1 MDEVTTM
8 ARAGENMGKAVGT
21 GMRTARH
28 GAKRAGHVGLVVSK
42 QAAARADREL
52 AQRGL
57 STAEIQD
64 QLARRTT
71 GMSRKELAKRSRKM
85 RKEWDKR
92 TKQQR
97 KQLARNTEAARREL
111 AARIDPGKPKHRTW
125 RWVVLGVLAAACA
138 AGVAL
143 LLTRRPEE
151 VPLGGE
157 KDEYPEPN
165 GSERRADTDTA
176 AATPSPAAGA
186 DGPGVRPGPTG

>member
-1 MDEVTTM
+1 MDEVATM

-28 GAKRAGHVGLVVSK
+28 GAKRAGHVGKAVSK
-42 QAAARADREL
+42 HAAAQADREL

-57 STAEIQD
+57 SIAEIQD

-71 GMSRKELAKRSRKM
+71 GMSRKELGKRSRKM
-85 RKEWDKR
+85 RKDWDKR

-125 RWVVLGVLAAACA
+125 RWVLLGVLAAACA
-138 AGVAL
+138 AGAAM

-151 VPLGGE
+151 IPLGSE
-157 KDEYPEPN
+157 RDEYPEPN
-165 GSERRADTDTA
+165 SSGPRADTGTA
-176 AATPSPAAGA
+176 STMPSPAPNA
-186 DGPGVRPGPTG
+186 DGPAHPGPTG